1 MTIAFHTR
9 SHGRFIAIQSNLRRN
24 KLHRTNQG
32 FDFLEGS
39 FSNRDNVITPIP
51 FKRERQPQLL
61 KRWFCLENRSIH
73 FYINSA
79 IKLAQT
85 IKWKRNTYPRPPTL
99 SLPQASS
106 QTVVPLQFNH
116 QSNTTSDHFFHP
128 PNEKNLHPSKKWE
141 TKYKI

>member
-1 MTIAFHTR
+1 MTIVFHAR
-9 SHGRFIAIQSNLRRN
+9 SHGRFIDIQTNLRRN

-39 FSNRDNVITPIP
+39 FSNRDNVITPIQ

-85 IKWKRNTYPRPPTL
+85 IKWKRNTCPRPPTL
-99 SLPQASS
+99 DFPRASS
-106 QTVVPLQFNH
+106 HAVVPLQFNH
-116 QSNTTSDHFFHP
+116 LSNTTSDHFFHP
-128 PNEKNLHPSKKWE
+128 PNEKKPSP
-141 TKYKI
+141 I